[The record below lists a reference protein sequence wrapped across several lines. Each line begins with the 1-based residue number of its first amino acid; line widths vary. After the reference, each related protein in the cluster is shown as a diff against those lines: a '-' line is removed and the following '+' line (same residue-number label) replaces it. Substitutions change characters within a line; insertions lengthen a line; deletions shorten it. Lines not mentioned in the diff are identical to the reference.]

1 MDNTKQK
8 NMATFSYTAK
18 DKTGNTMKGD
28 IQAPDKIRALEILRG
43 KDLLILKL
51 DEARKM
57 SFFLSILKMKRKET
71 VTLDELV
78 IFTRQM
84 ATLTGAGIT
93 IVNSL
98 DTLSEQSQSQVF
110 KSALLDVRDSVNTG
124 SSLSEAMNRHRSV
137 FSDFFINM
145 VKAGESS
152 GMLDEVL
159 ERVATSLEKTSKLQK
174 KIKSA
179 LIYPVVVTIMA
190 VGISLLMIL
199 KVIPVFKDI
208 FSGFGAE
215 LPGPTQFLIDLSDN
229 ARKYFGIVALLT
241 GGIIVLLKWYVSTEK
256 GHFQLDG
263 LKLRLPVFGPML
275 RKVAISKFARTLST
289 LVRSG
294 VPILHALE
302 IVAKTSGNVIVEKTI
317 ERVGDNVREGESISG
332 PMEKSGIFPPLVTRM
347 IAVGEKTGELEK
359 MLTKIAD
366 FFDEQVDVMVDGL
379 TSLLEPLIIAFLGIV
394 IGGIVI
400 CMFLPIFKISSIIN
414 F

>member
-1 MDNTKQK
+1 MVKF
-8 NMATFSYTAK
+8 AYTAK
-18 DKTGNTMKGD
+18 DKSGKTIKGD
-28 IQAPDKIRALEILRG
+28 LQAPDKMRALEVLRG

-51 DEARKM
+51 DETKTVSSLFSA
-57 SFFLSILKMKRKET
+57 LKFGRREKAS
-71 VTLDELV
+71 LDELV

-98 DTLSEQSQSQVF
+98 DTLADQTTNESF
-110 KSALLDVRDSVNTG
+110 RTALADVRDQVNTG
-124 SSLSEAMNRHRSV
+124 SSLSDAMNRHQGV
-137 FSDFFINM
+137 FSEFFINM

-152 GMLDEVL
+152 GMLDDVL
-159 ERVATSLEKTSKLQK
+159 ERVASYLEKTNALQK

-179 LIYPVVVTIMA
+179 MIYPAVVTVMA
-190 VGISLLMIL
+190 MGITLLMIL

-215 LPGPTQFLIDLSDN
+215 LPKPTQFLIDLSDQ
-229 ARKYFGIVALLT
+229 AQKYFGIGVFLV
-241 GGIIVLLKWYVSTEK
+241 VLLAIALRWYMGTEK
-256 GHFQLDG
+256 GRIRIDAIK
-263 LKLRLPVFGPML
+263 LKVPVFGPL
-275 RKVAISKFARTLST
+275 LKRVAISKFSRTLST
-289 LVRSG
+289 LVKSG
-294 VPILHALE
+294 VPILAALE
-302 IVAKTSGNVIVEKTI
+302 IVAKTSGNVIVEGTI
-317 ERVGDNVREGESISG
+317 SQVKNNVREGESIAA

-347 IAVGEKTGELEK
+347 VSVGEKTGELEK

-366 FFDEQVDVMVDGL
+366 FYDEQVDTMVDGL

-400 CMFLPIFKISSIIN
+400 CMFLPIFKISTIIN